1 MEGKEINGYNESD
14 KTLELVFVKTEADNP
29 KVNAIL
35 VVRGGLKDTDY
46 DEYQRSIE
54 ILEKKKQEIEKKN
67 REFQR
72 MSKSID
78 FEDFEDDFTDDGKK
92 YRVSNGLFSANSLFI
107 TVILI

>member
-1 MEGKEINGYNESD
+1 MKL
-14 KTLELVFVKTEADNP
+14 TFVKSEADNP

-35 VVRGGLKDTDY
+35 IVRGGLKDTDY
-46 DEYQRSIE
+46 EEYQRSLE
-54 ILEKKKQEIEKKN
+54 NLEKKKQELEKKN

-92 YRVSNGLFSANSLFI
+92 YRVNNGLFSGNSLFL
-107 TVILI
+107 TVILVGLAYYMFFYKKR